1 VLSFAALA
9 VVRFGLTLSLGPEY
23 DSNANRAES
32 VADAQSSPDTP
43 TPSFLLR
50 TQGTLRMTWR
60 TDANALRLYATAGG
74 KIFFNPAVFD
84 QDTLVLSVGGEDRV
98 RVARFVH
105 LAVIG
110 DYYDAFQLPVSPYR
124 ARDFRSGSLLGR
136 IYFADRLGE
145 VALSGGYRGFQ
156 YKPDPYFDFQ
166 AGQATAYAVA
176 RLVFGANDD
185 HELDLA
191 ASYHMERRWFAGV
204 VELFADPQDPLG
216 SPPPAIPLP
225 PCAYG
230 HPIAQRCLVAGID
243 QRRDWFHETG
253 VELTYV
259 GAFLVGVGYGLQLN
273 LSNSFGQSLIR
284 HIVTLKLAYRF
295 PWSLYATLKAQ
306 LYASNFLDPVLL
318 DQRFNAMT
326 FVTIEDENRNNVIV
340 DLERPI
346 GSSGLAINARYSI
359 FTNEIS
365 PSPVSFLRQV
375 VYLGL
380 TYRVGAR

>member
-1 VLSFAALA
+1 MLSLAALA

-23 DSNANRAES
+23 DSNANRAET
-32 VADAQSSPDTP
+32 VADAQTSPDTP
-43 TPSFLLR
+43 TGSFLLR
-50 TQGTLRMTWR
+50 TQGTLRMNWR
-60 TDANALRLYATAGG
+60 TSSNSLRLYATAAG

-84 QDTLVLSVGGEDRV
+84 QDTFVLSLGGEDRV
-98 RVARFVH
+98 RVARFLH
-105 LAVIG
+105 LAVVA
-110 DYYDAFQLPVSPYR
+110 DYYDAWQLQVAPYR
-124 ARDFRSGSLLGR
+124 ARDFRSGTVLGR
-136 IYFADRLGE
+136 LYFLDPLGE

-166 AGQATAYAVA
+166 AGQVTAYAVA

-185 HELDLA
+185 HELDVA
-191 ASYHMERRWFAGV
+191 ATYHMERRWFAGV
-204 VELFADPQDPLG
+204 VENFADPQNPPG
-216 SPPPAIPLP
+216 TPPPVPPLP

-230 HPIAQRCLVAGID
+230 YPIAQRCLIAGTD
-243 QRRDWFHETG
+243 SRRDWFHEAG
-253 VELTYV
+253 LELTYV
-259 GAFLVGVGYGLQLN
+259 GPLLVAVGYGLQIN
-273 LSNSFGQSLIR
+273 LSNSFGQSLLR
-284 HIVTLKLAYRF
+284 HIVTLKISYRF

-306 LYASNFLDPVLL
+306 LYASTFLDPVLL
-318 DQRFNAMT
+318 DQRFNAQT
-326 FVTIEDENRNNVIV
+326 FVSIDDENRNNVIV

-346 GSSGLAINARYSI
+346 GDTGLAVNARYSI

>member
-43 TPSFLLR
+43 TGSFLLR
-50 TQGTLRMTWR
+50 TQGTLRMSAR
-60 TDANALRLYATAGG
+60 TESNVLRLYATAAG

-84 QDTLVLSVGGEDRV
+84 QDTFVLSLGGEDRA
-98 RVARFVH
+98 RVTRFLH
-105 LAVIG
+105 LGIAA
-110 DYYDAFQLPVSPYR
+110 DYYDAWQLPVSPYR
-124 ARDFRSGSLLGR
+124 ARDFRSGSTVGR
-136 IYFADRLGE
+136 IYFVDALGE

-166 AGQATAYAVA
+166 AGQVSAYAVA
-176 RLVFGANDD
+176 RRVFGANQD
-185 HELDLA
+185 HELDIA
-191 ASYHMERRWFAGV
+191 ANYHMERRWYGGV
-204 VELFADPQDPLG
+204 VELFADPPPDPAG
-216 SPPPAIPLP
+216 PMPPP

-230 HPIAQRCLVAGID
+230 QPIAQRCLIAGTD
-243 QRRDWFHETG
+243 QRRDWWHEG
-253 VELTYV
+253 GIELTYV
-259 GAFLVGVGYGLQLN
+259 GRILVGVGYGAQLN
-273 LSNSFGQSLIR
+273 LSNSFGQSLLR
-284 HIVTLKLAYRF
+284 HIVTLKVSYRF

-306 LYASNFLDPVLL
+306 LYTSVYLDPVLL
-318 DQRFNAMT
+318 DQRVSTLT
-326 FVTIEDENRNNVIV
+326 FVTIEDENRNNVII

-346 GSSGLAINARYSI
+346 GDTGLAVNARYSI